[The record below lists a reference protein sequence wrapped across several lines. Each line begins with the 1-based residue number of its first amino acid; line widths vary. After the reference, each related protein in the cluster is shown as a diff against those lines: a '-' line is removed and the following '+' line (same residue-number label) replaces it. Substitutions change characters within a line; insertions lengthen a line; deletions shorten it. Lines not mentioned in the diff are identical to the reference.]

1 MKYIIRFK
9 DRSKKIIDEE
19 KFERINTIT
28 TTPNAIQ
35 NINIEGSIYNLSSI
49 DKLLPEGEYYEQY
62 PNERPAFYDTDE
74 YKALNEPS
82 KPVKLNTRKRELIL
96 AGIEEVVGKN
106 DFYLAVKK
114 VIDKKEY
121 LNTQELMG
129 N

>member
-62 PNERPAFYDTDE
+62 PNERPAFWGSDE

-106 DFYLAVKK
+106 DFYMSVKK
-114 VIDKKEY
+114 VIAKKEH
-121 LNTQELMG
+121 LNIRELMS
-129 N
+129 